1 MSDLD
6 KACRDA
12 VQRHRSRRL
21 GLYLEAILA
30 DYIHHHG
37 IAETRRVLRWWDEN
51 LKEFDSHDVA

>member
-30 DYIHHHG
+30 DTIQPPG
-37 IAETRRVLRWWDEN
+37 GDETRSVLPGWDAH
-51 LKEFDSHDVA
+51 LKEFDASE

>member
-12 VQRHRSRRL
+12 VHRHRSRRL

-30 DYIHHHG
+30 DYIQHHG
-37 IAETRRVLRWWDEN
+37 VDETRRVLRWWDEN
-51 LKEFDSHDVA
+51 LKEFETGE

>member
-30 DYIHHHG
+30 DYIQHHG
-37 IAETRRVLRWWDEN
+37 VAETRRVLRWWDDH
-51 LKEFDSHDVA
+51 LKEFGSHDLA

>member
-1 MSDLD
+1 MTSDLD

-30 DYIHHHG
+30 DYIQHHG
-37 IAETRRVLRWWDEN
+37 VDETRSVLQWWDAH
-51 LKEFDSHDVA
+51 LKEFDASE

>member
-1 MSDLD
+1 MTRDLD

-30 DYIHHHG
+30 DYIQHHG
-37 IAETRRVLRWWDEN
+37 IDETRRVLRWWDDH
-51 LKEFDSHDVA
+51 LKEFQ